1 MPTRRTTISRAA
13 ATRRSIARCWGSTEK
28 ITEKITDKR
37 GEGRMTTTLHKG
49 RLFWL
54 GVLALF
60 AAAASLAI
68 RGAKIGRTAGRA
80 RVCQYVLVSVVAVTF
95 KTTNRNK
102 FIKTTRHNKQT
113 D

>member
-28 ITEKITDKR
+28 ITEKIIDKR

-54 GVLALF
+54 CVLALF
-60 AAAASLAI
+60 TAAASLAI
-68 RGAKIGRTAGRA
+68 RRSEEHTSALQSLLRIS
-80 RVCQYVLVSVVAVTF
+80 YAVF
-95 KTTNRNK
+95 CLQKKTKHKATPE
-102 FIKTTRHNKQT
+102 
-113 D
+113 